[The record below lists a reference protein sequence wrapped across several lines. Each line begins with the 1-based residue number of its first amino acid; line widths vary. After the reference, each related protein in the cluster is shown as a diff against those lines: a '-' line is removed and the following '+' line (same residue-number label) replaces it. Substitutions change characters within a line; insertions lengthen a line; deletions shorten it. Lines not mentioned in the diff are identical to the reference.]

1 MSPTPTL
8 RSLALASHTPA
19 GHSTTDA
26 ESGLRIAGFL
36 PAASPLRRSIASYY
50 STAGYSNRS
59 STDDPTAALP
69 LAASHPTTATPPTY
83 DETVQLPPSRF
94 RITPREEEGNEQLPA
109 YTCTLHK
116 EALFEHKPEMSSPFE
131 RAPKRRWGKTYAVLY
146 GTLLTLHRPRRVPFF
161 ASAVK
166 KARGREG
173 RPVGH
178 VPGEM
183 VRSYTLQLAE
193 VGIAADYR
201 KRHFVI
207 RIRAQT
213 EQFLLSC
220 RTLEVFLEWL
230 EALSAAVDLS
240 PSLEERS
247 LPRYQTLPRRRRRR
261 RRDQDATTTTTPN
274 TNTDTTTTT
283 TTPAAPERNETPS
296 PPPLPPPRSRPRA
309 QTRLPQT
316 DLDASAST
324 GKWAPAQAVT
334 AEANMRYARRCM
346 AVLVGDAPRQ
356 SDYVIQDGKR
366 YRLVYEKKLLEPVE
380 AGVGGVGT
388 DGEDQMGV
396 MGVLPP
402 AYEALVVAVL
412 AAGAG
417 GKGAVV
423 GGKMRRGAEAA
434 EEEDGDG
441 EDGEEDGEE
450 EEEEEDLR
458 PAIVV

>member
-8 RSLALASHTPA
+8 RSLALASHSPA
-19 GHSTTDA
+19 GLSASDG

-36 PAASPLRRSIASYY
+36 PAASPLRRTIPSYY
-50 STAGYSNRS
+50 SSAGYSNRS
-59 STDDPTAALP
+59 STDDPAPAPAPT
-69 LAASHPTTATPPTY
+69 AASHPPTATPPTY

-146 GTLLTLHRPRRVPFF
+146 GTLLTLHRPRKVPFF
-161 ASAVK
+161 AAAVK

-178 VPGEM
+178 LPGEM

-261 RRDQDATTTTTPN
+261 RRDQD
-274 TNTDTTTTT
+274 TTTTT
-283 TTPAAPERNETPS
+283 TTTITANTNTNAAPERGDTPS
-296 PPPLPPPRSRPRA
+296 PPPLPPTRTRPR
-309 QTRLPQT
+309 RLPQQQQQTT
-316 DLDASAST
+316 DVDVSAS

-366 YRLVYEKKLLEPVE
+366 YRLVYEKKTLEPVE
-380 AGVGGVGT
+380 EGAGTGA
-388 DGEDQMGV
+388 DGEEG
-396 MGVLPP
+396 GVLPP
-402 AYEALVVAVL
+402 AYEGLVVAAL
-412 AAGAG
+412 AGHGLG
-417 GKGAVV
+417 GMVGKSGVV
-423 GGKMRRGAEAA
+423 QGKMNSRRGATEE

-441 EDGEEDGEE
+441 EEDG